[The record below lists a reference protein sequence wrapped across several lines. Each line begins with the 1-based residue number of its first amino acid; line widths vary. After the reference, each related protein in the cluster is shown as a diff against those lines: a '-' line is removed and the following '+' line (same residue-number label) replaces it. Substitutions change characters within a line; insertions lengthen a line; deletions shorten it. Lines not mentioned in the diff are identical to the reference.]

1 MRNSTLFKKAL
12 SATAIAIGVLSA
24 SAWRA
29 EAYYVQTNLVSDGFL
44 PAELT
49 DEPAA

>member
-1 MRNSTLFKKAL
+1 MLIAAL
-12 SATAIAIGVLSA
+12 SV

-29 EAYYVQTNLVSDGFL
+29 EAGAYVQTNLVSDGFL

-49 DEPAA
+49 DPSLVNP